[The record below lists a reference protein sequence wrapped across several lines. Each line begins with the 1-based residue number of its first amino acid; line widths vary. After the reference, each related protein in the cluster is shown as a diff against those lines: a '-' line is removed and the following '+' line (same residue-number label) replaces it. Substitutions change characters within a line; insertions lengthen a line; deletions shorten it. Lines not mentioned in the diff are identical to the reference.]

1 MGQASVDTGAVHTA
15 QPAMSVTLDQ
25 AQTMLT
31 LYIEA
36 EQAVLKG
43 KRARLGDR
51 ELTREDLG
59 EIRAGRIEWEN
70 TIARLKAGAA
80 SRGPRIFG
88 ARV

>member
-1 MGQASVDTGAVHTA
+1 MGQPAADTGAVHTA

-25 AQTMLT
+25 AQSMVT
-31 LYIEA
+31 LYLEA
-36 EQAVLKG
+36 EQAVLRG
-43 KRARLGDR
+43 KRAKLADR

-70 TIARLKAGAA
+70 TVARLKSGAA